1 MVFFLDT
8 LFRLFKRELNE
19 LCCLGL
25 HEIQHILNVLSVQT
39 LQGLGWKHQWEEKT
53 AWATEKRG
61 TKRTLLICHSCWA
74 GNLAVLV
81 LQRLQGLPAQVPLVI
96 PHQCSWMENIQ
107 GCWTGPLLKW
117 AAVSESLFS
126 LFTLQRRRECSG
138 WGSRFVICH
147 PYHLFW
153 GHSYIFSGMKTPS
166 WWKLNFYLPH
176 CCSLTIHRTLV
187 PHIT

>member
-1 MVFFLDT
+1 MVFF
-8 LFRLFKRELNE
+8 FRLFKRVLNG

-25 HEIQHILNVLSVQT
+25 HEIQHILNGLSVQT
-39 LQGLGWKHQWEEKT
+39 LQGSGWKCQWEEKT

-61 TKRTLLICHSCWA
+61 TKRTLLIHHSYWA
-74 GNLAVLV
+74 GNVAVLV
-81 LQRLQGLPAQVPLVI
+81 LQRLEGLPAQVPLVI
-96 PHQCSWMENIQ
+96 PHEGSWVENIQ
-107 GCWTGPLLKW
+107 GCWTCSLWNGQLCP
-117 AAVSESLFS
+117 ESLFS
-126 LFTLQRRRECSG
+126 LFTLQRWRECSR

-153 GHSYIFSGMKTPS
+153 GHSNLFSGMKAPS

-176 CCSLTIHRTLV
+176 CLIIHRTLI